1 MIGLTLGLL
10 CIIGFAIYY
19 NYRTILYYINANSST
34 LPYPSDHFFGR
45 EEEVNYVIGLL
56 DNDTSIVNIF
66 GSPGFGKSTLAIH
79 VGHRMLEK
87 WFIVHYV
94 NLDECPKN
102 GVQQFIAE
110 RVMNSDQQETLDFN
124 KWVRGRSLYNLIILD
139 NCDEVLQSQ
148 KGDLQS
154 TVKKIVDNS
163 QNFKFLITSR
173 EATSYIGRFEAY
185 KLHELSKEAA
195 CDLLRHKIPSGIDSN
210 LSQREELA
218 ELTGNVPLALQII
231 GSLLRLPTLASP
243 AVVTVIEEL
252 KKEPILTLSPKEINE
267 KSTINASFSLS
278 YKYLNDEEK
287 RIGQLLSNFPGSFD
301 MEACVYIITHVLFQN
316 KPPADI
322 IRNAVKV
329 LVQRSLLE
337 FDEQSRYHF
346 HNLIREYFFEKQK
359 KLVNK
364 ADLFINHFQTYF
376 FGLLKNA
383 SDNYSSQS
391 FKKSLATLDKER
403 HNFLQLFKDLESGSI
418 RCDLKLVV
426 STLVS
431 AIDGTLLKCRFS
443 YTDMLHII
451 KSTITYLKR
460 EVGDDQLISNWAG
473 WKESYLTLIYHLI
486 NFQKKVS
493 SSEHALEV
501 YDQFKRLVEW
511 TIYSPATIRIL
522 TRISEL
528 YLEIEHHNISA
539 HYYTLVSQAHTNEML
554 FCGLSYCSY
563 EKYANY
569 FRRVNEY
576 EKAAHYYSLSLLFEN
591 HTTYIRIQNMFNL
604 HQMYD
609 KLNQQENA
617 DEMLEDIIS
626 MLPELSE
633 LPHNELFQKM
643 EELQKMI
650 SRLRTHGKTESAD
663 LLEGIAT
670 EVVFNM
676 GAEVDIEQEKAL
688 PIVQS
693 LYEKGDYQKAV
704 ELGTHVLKRYK
715 KDSLML
721 VQLQVIVGEAKLY
734 YGNFSE
740 GLKDMEMVIQ
750 LISPDTHYQ
759 EYQTCCFYLIPQLK
773 YLNICYGQHIS
784 NIMNV
789 DKAYEI
795 TYTIIK
801 VITYLTF
808 AQPLDVFPASNSDSP
823 LTSYFPEITH
833 VELSSS
839 REVAVSDFHPLAEYF
854 ITMSSKGIL
863 TFSQNMWLNVVTLW
877 NLLCATLWY
886 FLKFSTLRFIINV
899 VSIFIRLHIITFILC
914 FCYLIFCFSI
924 LIPLYI
930 STHAHIYIHFYSLCL
945 SNYYLRYVALIIPG
959 NTCYWMDPF
968 FTFSFLYVADYILF
982 IRKYMYVRKCQK
994 YIHVCMY
1001 ISLFITLLLLI
1012 LHNYASLAT
1021 NFRFSGY

>member
-1 MIGLTLGLL
+1 MTIFIHGALGSLRWYLICLALGLL
-10 CIIGFAIYY
+10 CIIVIY
-19 NYRTILYYINANSST
+19 NYPTKNADSSS
-34 LPYPSDHFFGR
+34 LPCRSDDFVGR
-45 EEEVNYVIGLL
+45 EKEVNDVIRLF
-56 DNDTSIVNIF
+56 DNKTSIVDIY

-79 VGHRMLEK
+79 VGHHMLK
-87 WFIVHYV
+87 KGFFVHYV
-94 NLDECPKN
+94 NLDECPKD
-102 GVQQFIAE
+102 GVQQYIAE
-110 RVMNSDQQETLDFN
+110 RVRNSDNQQETVNFN
-124 KWVRGRSLYNLIILD
+124 KFLQWVKGRNFYDLILLD
-139 NCDEVLQSQ
+139 NCDEALQSQ

-154 TVKKIVDNS
+154 AVEKIVAQS

-195 CDLLRHKIPSGIDSN
+195 CDLLQRRIPSGIDSN

-243 AVVTVIEEL
+243 AVDTVIEEL
-252 KKEPILTLSPKEINE
+252 KKEPISTLSPEEINE
-267 KSTINASFSLS
+267 KNTINASFSLS

-301 MEACVYIITHVLFQN
+301 MEACVYIITQVLFQN
-316 KPPADI
+316 KPRTDI

-337 FDEQSRYHF
+337 FDNEKNRYHF

-359 KLVNK
+359 ILALTLNK
-364 ADLFINHFQTYF
+364 ADLFINHFQMYF
-376 FGLLKNA
+376 FGLLKSA
-383 SDNYSSQS
+383 SDNYSSHS

-403 HNFLQLFKDLESGSI
+403 HNFLQLFKDLKSGSI

-431 AIDGTLLKCRFS
+431 AIDGTLLMCRFS
-443 YTDMLHII
+443 YTDMLHITE
-451 KSTITYLKR
+451 STIAYLKH
-460 EVGDDQLISNWAG
+460 EVSDYQLISTSAG

-486 NFQKKVS
+486 NFQKKVN

-501 YDQFKRLVEW
+501 YDQFKGLVEL
-511 TIYSPATIRIL
+511 TIDSPATIRIL

-528 YLEIEHHNISA
+528 YLEIDYHNISA
-539 HYYTLVSQAHTNEML
+539 YYYTLVLQAHTNEML
-554 FCGLSYCSY
+554 THCGGFLSYCSY
-563 EKYANY
+563 VKYANY
-569 FRRVNEY
+569 FRHVNEY
-576 EKAAHYYSLSLLFEN
+576 EKAAHYYSLSLLLEN
-591 HTTYIRIQNMFNL
+591 HTTYIRIQSMFNL

-617 DEMLEDIIS
+617 NEMLEDIIS

-643 EELQKMI
+643 EDMQNMI
-650 SRLRTHGKTESAD
+650 SRLRTHGITESAD
-663 LLEGIAT
+663 LLVGIAA

-676 GAEVDIEQEKAL
+676 GTEVDIEQEKVL
-688 PIVQS
+688 PIIQS
-693 LYEKGDYQKAV
+693 FYGKGDYQKAV

-715 KDSLML
+715 KDSQML
-721 VQLQVIVGEAKLY
+721 VQLQVIVGKAKLY
-734 YGNFSE
+734 YGNYSE
-740 GLKDMEMVIQ
+740 GLKDMEMVIKS
-750 LISPDTHYQ
+750 ISPDTHYQ

-773 YLNICYGQHIS
+773 YLNICYGHHIS

-789 DKAYEI
+789 IVDKAYKI

-839 REVAVSDFHPLAEYF
+839 RKVAVLSDFHPLAEYL
-854 ITMSSKGIL
+854 ITMSSKVVI
-863 TFSQNMWLNVVTLW
+863 TFSQNMWQNVINLW
-877 NLLCATLWY
+877 NMLCATLWY
-886 FLKFSTLRFIINV
+886 FLKFSTVRFIINV
-899 VSIFIRLHIITFILC
+899 TSIIIRLYITTIILC
-914 FCYLIFCFSI
+914 FSFFFLWALTIQLLRGLHSTRRFSNLYLR
-924 LIPLYI
+924 
-930 STHAHIYIHFYSLCL
+930 CL
-945 SNYYLRYVALIIPG
+945 SNVYLRYIIFILPG
-959 NTCYWMDPF
+959 NYEQSSLPLT
-968 FTFSFLYVADYILF
+968 SFLFFLMVICILSLCYHKHDGISRHSF
-982 IRKYMYVRKCQK
+982 ILYY
-994 YIHVCMY
+994 YH
-1001 ISLFITLLLLI
+1001 I
-1012 LHNYASLAT
+1012 LN
-1021 NFRFSGY
+1021 